1 MTSTSRGTRPRSTGA
16 GAAGTGKAVHR
27 STTTRRSREELRE
40 IVLAAGRDVLLSEGL
55 GSGAEHLSFKRVL
68 SHVASSQGIRVTN
81 ASVIGRI
88 WENQEEFQFDVIRSF
103 VDHQVVQELDDTADA
118 LRDVLGTLDVS
129 TPAMRRASLGELI
142 RVTCAQ
148 YLQSATTSAATIQMA
163 LVTYIAAAKGLGDD
177 TSLIDSFRE
186 TSERMTLQYTKLY
199 QAGLDIVGWRVRPGL
214 ALRDIAVL
222 FSAIAE
228 GILLHRLVDPDVLPS
243 IVRPRLSDGREVE
256 WSALAVSMDALV
268 DVFSEPDPDWRP

>member
-1 MTSTSRGTRPRSTGA
+1 M
-16 GAAGTGKAVHR
+16 
-27 STTTRRSREELRE
+27 
-40 IVLAAGRDVLLSEGL
+40 ILAAGRDLLLSEGL
-55 GSGAEHLSFKRVL
+55 GTGAEHLSFKRVL
-68 SHVASSQGIRVTN
+68 SHVATSQGIRITN

-103 VDHQVVQELDDTADA
+103 VDDQVDQEIDHTADA
-118 LRDVLGTLDVS
+118 LHDVLGSLDVS

-186 TSERMTLQYTKLY
+186 TSERMTLQYMELY

-214 ALRDIAVL
+214 VLRDIAVL

-228 GILLHRLVDPDVLPS
+228 GILLHRLVDPDGIQS
-243 IVRPRLSDGREVE
+243 TVRPRLSDGREVE
-256 WSALAVSMDALV
+256 WSALAVTMDALV
-268 DVFSEPDPDWRP
+268 DVFSEPDPDWQH